1 MHARKIFQLVF
12 VFFIVQFSIV
22 TEFSAEEVKTT
33 TPIFHQIVTINADR
47 GIDPSV
53 VTAAPGTTIVWI
65 NNSNQ
70 RLQLKFTDQ
79 KVSVSCDQPVNFIL
93 NEENVYISNQI
104 PLGSVASLCFLQKGE
119 FKYRLF
125 KIGAAREPFSGTEKE
140 RFSGI
145 IKIQ

>member
-1 MHARKIFQLVF
+1 MSIKKTLQLVF
-12 VFFIVQFSIV
+12 CLMQFGIF
-22 TEFSAEEVKTT
+22 TAAAAEDSNMQ
-33 TPIFHQIVTINADR
+33 TPIYHQIVTINADR
-47 GIDPSV
+47 GIDPTV
-53 VTAAPGTTIVWI
+53 VTAAPGTTIIWI

-79 KVSVSCDQPVNFIL
+79 KVSVSCNQPVNFIL
-93 NEENVYISNQI
+93 NEENSYISNQI
-104 PLGSVASLCFLQKGE
+104 PLGSVASLCFIQKGE

-125 KIGAAREPFSGTEKE
+125 KIGAAKEPFSGTERE

>member
-1 MHARKIFQLVF
+1 MHTKKLFQLIF
-12 VFFIVQFSIV
+12 VFFIVQFPFIAKC
-22 TEFSAEEVKTT
+22 TAEEVKTNN
-33 TPIFHQIVTINADR
+33 PISHKIVTINADR
-47 GIDPSV
+47 GIDPTV
-53 VTAAPGTTIVWI
+53 ITASPGTTIVWI

-104 PLGSVASLCFLQKGE
+104 PLGSVASLCFIQKGE